1 MMRRRFRRRSA
12 RWSYADATTLQI
24 APGTATATPSFV
36 WLLPP
41 ARVSF
46 MLSQRGRGNSL
57 TYAGSHLWLDFAWVN
72 RGAGPVGLP
81 DIDFGVIKTTIADP
95 VSFAPDLSLVQ
106 AQWDQPSTPATLTS
120 WDEDDDSGVDSW
132 LWQHHVKGSSPPNA
146 VTGIYSI
153 DASYIGQANQFTGI
167 TAGSE
172 SMVGYVCR
180 KFHVT
185 QEWQPD
191 VVIRSKRRLQKDEGI
206 LLYMV
211 PSSGL
216 ETAGVTTQCDVRLR
230 TLTK

>member
-1 MMRRRFRRRSA
+1 MMRARGRRSRPA
-12 RWSYADATTLQI
+12 RWSYADSTGLSVSN
-24 APGTATATPSFV
+24 GTPTAFV

-46 MLSQRGRGNSL
+46 MLSQRGRGNSMVF
-57 TYAGSHLWLDFAWVN
+57 AGAHLWLDFDWASSNSSVQ
-72 RGAGPVGLP
+72 GLP
-81 DIDFGVIKTTIADP
+81 DVDFGVIKTTISDP
-95 VSFAPDLSLVQ
+95 TAFTPDLSLVD

-132 LWQHHVKGSSPPNA
+132 LWQHHIKGQTPPNFHIQAGGDGAGELFNQQQDIGGGSSDSPA
-146 VTGIYSI
+146 H
-153 DASYIGQANQFTGI
+153 
-167 TAGSE
+167 
-172 SMVGYVCR
+172 MCR

-206 LLYMV
+206 LLYMNAQISV
-211 PSSGL
+211 AQVFATL
-216 ETAGVTTQCDVRLR
+216 DVRLR

>member
-1 MMRRRFRRRSA
+1 MMRRRRRPSA
-12 RWSYADATTLQI
+12 RWSYADSGSLAIQPNAGANVISSL
-24 APGTATATPSFV
+24 

-57 TYAGSHLWLDFAWVN
+57 VFAGCHLWLDFYWKNEA
-72 RGAGPVGLP
+72 AALGLP
-81 DIDFGVIKTTIADP
+81 DVDFGVIKTTIADP
-95 VSFAPDLSLVQ
+95 TTFAPDLSLAD

-132 LWQHHVKGSSPPNA
+132 LWQHHIKGFSPPNA
-146 VTGIYSI
+146 VVQTESGSTPGI
-153 DASYIGQANQFTGI
+153 GNQQNI
-167 TAGSE
+167 IAAGS
-172 SMVGYVCR
+172 VDAPVYVCR

-206 LLYMV
+206 LLYMQGAPTGSQECICNV
-211 PSSGL
+211 H
-216 ETAGVTTQCDVRLR
+216 LR